1 MVVDD
6 EPFLSVVDVRLI
18 SADDADY
25 RAFSEEH
32 AMRARTRFTR
42 AEPDPQSIVS
52 YAAERAIRTVVERL
66 SGETHPRILRADVI
80 YRGKR
85 TPEPFYLELDVVTK
99 SPTGLSVLEVKMG
112 QTKLRAA
119 ARKQLERFAKIVG
132 LDLGALN
139 LVATIVLPAKSEA
152 DQGTP
157 EWPRIRLGDLRSED
171 LPERSTLYVDVH
183 DLLPLFSE
191 RECAALAEYQVIN
204 EIRSKAAQLSL
215 EGDVEGAKAL
225 REAIA
230 PAPRA
235 EGTITADEEG
245 IRVSGAEAAGWL
257 ARKLRTATPEKDGG

>member
-6 EPFLSVVDVRLI
+6 EPFLSVVDVRLV
-18 SADDADY
+18 SADDAGY

-42 AEPDPQSIVS
+42 AEPDPQNSVS

-66 SGETHPRILRADVI
+66 SGESHPRILRADVI

-112 QTKLRAA
+112 QPKLRAA
-119 ARKQLERFAKIVG
+119 ARKQLQRFAKIVG
-132 LDLGALN
+132 SDLGALN
-139 LVATIVLPAKSEA
+139 LVATIVLPTKSEA
-152 DQGTP
+152 DQGTH

-171 LPERSTLYVDVH
+171 LPERSMLYVDVH

-191 RECAALAEYQVIN
+191 RECAALAEYQVVN
-204 EIRSKAAQLSL
+204 EIRSKAAQLLL

-225 REAIA
+225 RESIA
-230 PAPRA
+230 RAPRG
-235 EGTITADEEG
+235 EGTITADEDG

-257 ARKLRTATPEKDGG
+257 ARKLRTATPEKD

>member
-1 MVVDD
+1 
-6 EPFLSVVDVRLI
+6 
-18 SADDADY
+18 
-25 RAFSEEH
+25 
-32 AMRARTRFTR
+32 
-42 AEPDPQSIVS
+42 
-52 YAAERAIRTVVERL
+52 
-66 SGETHPRILRADVI
+66 VI

-132 LDLGALN
+132 SDLGVLN
-139 LVATIVLPAKSEA
+139 LVATIVLPTKSEV

-157 EWPRIRLGDLRSED
+157 EWPRIRLGDLRSEE
-171 LPERSTLYVDVH
+171 LPERSMLYVDVH

-191 RECAALAEYQVIN
+191 RECAALAEYREIN
-204 EIRSKAAQLSL
+204 EVRSKAAQLSL

-225 REAIA
+225 RESIT

-257 ARKLRTATPEKDGG
+257 ARKLRTVTPDKDEG